1 MYLVVEASAAEECTM
16 KTWQWIIGALIFIT
30 IIGLALWL
38 TPKLPDAALF
48 WLKLFSF
55 IATAAFG
62 VIGVITDF
70 KDDKRKLTLIGKVN
84 LATLVLAA
92 LIGVI
97 AQKAEN
103 DNSRSASERENK
115 ALRGLNDQNQEVLS
129 NVASV
134 ISTNS
139 VLLKNSEISNQITRE
154 SLHQG
159 LRNLELFGDK
169 ITVHYVA
176 QLDLHS
182 AELQGVNEYIGA
194 KLAEVIRDGYS
205 RDEHTKVFAITPTVL
220 EADFDDISELMPKE
234 KVARTFLTSPMFSI
248 AVYKQKPKR
257 QKTDHSLRQCW
268 NREKEDLLLIW
279 DRETTRSFES
289 PMPIA
294 ATKLFESRFWKPNT
308 GIMEQHGYGMF
319 KVFVKNPEI
328 VSAVDFEGKYA
339 VLFVANEA
347 VSDITV
353 LSVQIG
359 PRHFELHDLF
369 EKDECGNRLFA
380 F

>member
-1 MYLVVEASAAEECTM
+1 M
-16 KTWQWIIGALIFIT
+16 KTWQWIIGALMFIT

-62 VIGVITDF
+62 VIGVTTDF

-115 ALRGLNDQNQEVLS
+115 ALKGLNDQNQEVLS

-139 VLLKNSEISNQITRE
+139 VLLKNSEISNQMTRE

-159 LRNLELFGDK
+159 LRDLELFGDK
-169 ITVHYVA
+169 ITVHYVV

-182 AELQGVNEYIGA
+182 TKLQGVEEYIGA
-194 KLAEVIRDGYS
+194 KLAAVGHEGYF
-205 RDEHTKVFAITPTVL
+205 RDEHTLVFAPSATVL
-220 EADFDDISELMPKE
+220 EAQFDDISELMPEE
-234 KVARTFLTSPMFSI
+234 KAARTFLSSPMFSI

-257 QKTDHSLRQCW
+257 QKAGGSVGQCW
-268 NREKEDLLLIW
+268 NDGKADALFYW
-279 DRETTRSFES
+279 DRETTRSFDS

-294 ATKLFESRFWKPNT
+294 ATRLFESRFWKPNT

-319 KVFVKNPEI
+319 KVFVRNPEML
-328 VSAVDFEGKYA
+328 SAVDFEGKYA
-339 VLFVANEA
+339 VLFVADKA
-347 VSDITV
+347 VSDITLV
-353 LSVQIG
+353 SIQIG
-359 PRHFELHDLF
+359 PRHFELHGLF
-369 EKDECGNRLFA
+369 EQDECGNRLFA